1 MGCRGLGTGLAPGVG
16 ARVWGQ
22 GEVGFVIRGQ
32 DSGERC
38 RGVERSVGRS
48 VGPWRGPW
56 RRSWC
61 GSWYW
66 SWCGS
71 WCGSWRAF
79 IAREPKSRAEVVSEE
94 SELAGDAQTTS
105 EVRQLPPSESARQ
118 CKQERTRGKAF
129 LLTV

>member
-1 MGCRGLGTGLAPGVG
+1 M
-16 ARVWGQ
+16 
-22 GEVGFVIRGQ
+22 IRGQ
-32 DSGERC
+32 DSGERR
-38 RGVERSVGRS
+38 RGVERGVGCG
-48 VGPWRGPW
+48 VGPWCGLRRGAWRGPW
-56 RRSWC
+56 CGSWC
-61 GSWYW
+61 GSW
-66 SWCGS
+66 CES